1 MEPVSTALAG
11 IALVKASVNFIKDN
25 INTAKDIGDIA
36 GQIDG
41 LFRGQKEVND
51 SRNRKSGVGTLDQ
64 FGVESVAK
72 ETIDAKLAAESLQTV
87 ATMIDLR
94 FGPGVWKG
102 ILAERQRRIQ
112 EAKEAALKA
121 RREALRAHNEMMD
134 MVRLGL
140 TIFFVA
146 AVALGAFILVVLS
159 ARA

>member
-51 SRNRKSGVGTLDQ
+51 ARNRKSGVGTLDQ

-87 ATMIDLR
+87 ATMVDLR

-102 ILAERQRRIQ
+102 ILEERQRRIQ

>member
-51 SRNRKSGVGTLDQ
+51 ARNKKSGVGTLDQ
-64 FGVESVAK
+64 FGVESVAR
-72 ETIDAKLAAESLQTV
+72 ETINAKLAAESLQEV
-87 ATMIDLR
+87 ATLVDLR

-102 ILAERQRRIQ
+102 ILEERQRRMQ
-112 EAKEAALKA
+112 EAKEAAKKA
-121 RREALRAHNEMMD
+121 RREALEAHNEMMD
-134 MVRLGL
+134 MIRLWL
-140 TIFFVA
+140 TIICVA
-146 AVALGAFILVVLS
+146 GVGIGAFVLVILS
-159 ARA
+159 TKA

>member
-51 SRNRKSGVGTLDQ
+51 ARNKRSGVGTLDQ

-87 ATMIDLR
+87 ATMVDLR

-102 ILAERQRRIQ
+102 ILEERQRRIQ

>member
-51 SRNRKSGVGTLDQ
+51 ARNRKSGVGTLDQ

-102 ILAERQRRIQ
+102 ILAEMQRRIQ

-121 RREALRAHNEMMD
+121 RREALQAHNEMMD